1 MQFPQ
6 FHTPS
11 VLLKRFFKNNPEQL
25 KSYVQVG
32 LVAAKVVVTP
42 LSSFLKHLIEIQGM
56 DPNTEPG
63 RRMKEQFQNAINSV
77 FQNTH
82 VHDYD
87 TNFDF
92 SWLNKKFEQTRKDLE
107 QLDLSKED
115 FRKMTDVGNL
125 RATKALDVDQMSPAP
140 FEGTTLR
147 ADFQSGVP
155 VTIDQSPVQEL
166 ASLLGVPVD
175 QSALKLEPVRDVFNK
190 ESWLKAY
197 RDIHANPPRLE
208 LPNDKNELK
217 DALQRLFKWSEDLKY
232 PTDPKVVVDQIL
244 SFDADLEQQVNP
256 VESIARTQELKNLKK
271 TLERYGAPSRSIKKS
286 GKIRR
291 TPTGKVDAVKATP
304 KKSPKPVKK
313 TLNRITLSQPVV
325 DYEKE
330 ADEIQRLIKFQ
341 KLEPREL
348 DLLVSEGLD
357 SRSVDAWKTK
367 YGDKH
372 FTEGSTLKQNLRAK
386 HTAATD
392 LANEMVA
399 RGLCDKNGVSEQIA
413 EILKFSDDSLDSL
426 KNVIM
431 KHPVLNLR
439 ADGKDLFRL
448 EVLEKKQELSDKK
461 FRSGKGS
468 FKRSAQKIK

>member
-1 MQFPQ
+1 MQLPHFQ
-6 FHTPS
+6 TPGAF
-11 VLLKRFFKNNPEQL
+11 LKQYFQNNPDRL
-25 KSYVQVG
+25 KSYVG
-32 LVAAKVVVTP
+32 LGVKIVNLATSP
-42 LSSFLKHLIEIQGM
+42 LGVLLKHLIEIQGM

-63 RRMKEQFQNAINSV
+63 RRAREQFQRALDSTFEKFHN
-77 FQNTH
+77 H
-82 VHDYD
+82 EYD
-87 TNFDF
+87 SDFDF
-92 SWLNKKFEQTRKDLE
+92 SWLSKKFEEARKSNG
-107 QLDLSKED
+107 QSFDLSKEE
-115 FRKMTDVGNL
+115 FRNLTDVSNL
-125 RATKALDVDQMSPAP
+125 KATPPFAAPATRI
-140 FEGTTLR
+140 TTE
-147 ADFQSGVP
+147 AGVP
-155 VTIDQSPVQEL
+155 VTIDQSPVDEI
-166 ASLLGVPVD
+166 ASLLDVPVD
-175 QSALKLEPVRDVFNK
+175 ISALKLEPARDAFNK

-197 RDIHANPPRLE
+197 GDIHANPPRLE
-208 LPNDKNELK
+208 LPEDRNELK
-217 DALQRLFKWSEDLKY
+217 DALRSLVNFAK
-232 PTDPKVVVDQIL
+232 
-244 SFDADLEQQVNP
+244 SFEEEHALEP
-256 VESIARTQELKNLKK
+256 SKLMARTQELKNLKK
-271 TLERYGAPSRSIKKS
+271 TLERYGAPSRSIKKA

-291 TPTGKVDAVKATP
+291 IPTGKVDAIKATP

-357 SRSVDAWKTK
+357 SKSVDAWKTK

-372 FTEGSTLKQNLRAK
+372 FTEGSTLKQNLKAK

-399 RGLCDKNGVSEQIA
+399 RGLCDKSGVSEQVA
-413 EILKFSDDSLDSL
+413 EILKLPEETFHS
-426 KNVIM
+426 M
-431 KHPVLNLR
+431 KKVVMNRPVLNLR

-468 FKRSAQKIK
+468 FRRSAQKTK